1 MALDFYANTHAKL
14 IASSPDSLHFA
25 MQDEFHTQLFAYIKN
40 YPQFKNSFHKFRD
53 YYADSVVLFAEIQPL
68 IQALDVIFLEQ
79 SRCQAELQQF
89 RNFLN
94 IAYQKSC
101 NLYIYCD

>member
-40 YPQFKNSFHKFRD
+40 YPQFKNSFQKFRD

-68 IQALDVIFLEQ
+68 IQALDVIILEQ
-79 SRCQAELQQF
+79 SLCKVELQQF
-89 RNFLN
+89 RKFLN
-94 IAYQKSC
+94 IAYQKNC